1 MDSERSGTL
10 RRHLPSL
17 PFVAV
22 LAALAALG
30 AVAFIYLGVYNI
42 AADEPHTP
50 AVYSVLERLRNQSI
64 QAHARGI
71 SPPADLASAQRVSVG
86 AGLYG
91 EMCSGCHLGPGVEK
105 SEMSQG
111 LYPQAPEL
119 ARVGQRLTPGQQFW
133 IIKHGVK
140 LSAMPAW
147 GKTHPDPLIWDM
159 VAFVRKLP
167 GMTPEQYK
175 ALVASAPADHDE
187 MMKDMPGMK

>member
-1 MDSERSGTL
+1 MDGPFFK
-10 RRHLPSL
+10 RHLPSL
-17 PFVAV
+17 SFLAIFAILVAMI
-22 LAALAALG
+22 AA
-30 AVAFIYLGVYNI
+30 VSIYLGLYNI

-50 AVYSVLERLRNQSI
+50 LVHSILERLRDQSI
-64 QAHARGI
+64 RAHAQGI
-71 SPPADLASAQRVSVG
+71 TPPNDLASAQRVSVG
-86 AGLYG
+86 AGLYT

-119 ARVGQRLTPGQQFW
+119 ALPQDLTPGQQFW

-167 GMTPEQYK
+167 GMTPAQYK
-175 ALVASAPADHDE
+175 AIIASAPADHDA

>member
-1 MDSERSGTL
+1 MDREENRRSL
-10 RRHLPSL
+10 RHHLPSL
-17 PFVAV
+17 SFVGV
-22 LAALAALG
+22 LAIIVAFGAA
-30 AVAFIYLGVYNI
+30 AFIYFGVYNI
-42 AADEPHTP
+42 AADAPHTRP
-50 AVYSVLERLRNQSI
+50 VYTLLETLRDRSI
-64 QAHARGI
+64 AIHARNI
-71 SPPADLASAQRVSVG
+71 SVPGDLSSPQRIATG
-86 AGLYG
+86 AGLYT
-91 EMCSGCHLGPGVEK
+91 EMCSGCHLGPGLEK

-119 ARVGQRLTPGQQFW
+119 AKGDDLTPAQQFW

-167 GMTPEQYK
+167 SMSPDQYR

>member
-1 MDSERSGTL
+1 MQQNRSAVL
-10 RRHLPSL
+10 KRHLPSL
-17 PFVAV
+17 AFVAV
-22 LAALAALG
+22 LAVLATIFA
-30 AVAFIYLGVYNI
+30 AAFIFFGIYNI
-42 AADEPHTP
+42 AADDPHTRI
-50 AVYSVLERLRNQSI
+50 VHSVLEGLRNESI
-64 QAHARGI
+64 RAHARDI
-71 SPPADLASAQRVSVG
+71 TAPTDLASAQRVSVG
-86 AGLYG
+86 AGLYT

-111 LYPQAPEL
+111 LYPESPEL
-119 ARVGQRLTPGQQFW
+119 ARAQDLTPGQQFW

-175 ALVASAPADHDE
+175 ALVASAPADHNE
-187 MMKDMPGMK
+187 MMKDMPKMK